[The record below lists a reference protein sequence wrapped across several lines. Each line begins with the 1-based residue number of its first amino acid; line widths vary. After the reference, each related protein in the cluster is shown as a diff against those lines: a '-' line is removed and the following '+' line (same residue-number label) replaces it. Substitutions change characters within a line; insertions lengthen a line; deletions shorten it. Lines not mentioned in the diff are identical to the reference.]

1 MPLADLPKRDKRCL
15 PDVANYQAC
24 LCISISNDWLQL
36 AFLARVKPD
45 AYRELPSG
53 LTLERF
59 L

>member
-1 MPLADLPKRDKRCL
+1 MALAALPKRDKRCR
-15 PDVANYQAC
+15 PEVANYQAC

-36 AFLARVKPD
+36 AFLARVQTD